1 MSFEERLRDELQR
14 TAAALPSGSI
24 KFNEVLERGHRA
36 RRRGIAM
43 MAAAAAVVVA
53 LAVGGATVLIG
64 DNGPSGPP
72 IPPGG
77 TESPPPSTD
86 TPTPSPEESPTETP
100 SEEGVSFEEVEPT
113 VREWLLAI
121 QNSDED
127 AAWDMMTPE
136 AQAEVGRA
144 RFDQDMQSALPEG
157 MGAFANAPDFHY
169 VVVASGG
176 TEAAVVAVLS
186 GEVEREGSVELDAE
200 AISVRI
206 RTDEVLIDETFDG
219 DYFSTVMTVFTSAS
233 GGPTQFHKG
242 KELTVEL
249 PQPEGVTNVY
259 VSIDDDEVP
268 LPTDF
273 DPQTGAAVAT
283 LDRDLEEGFHIAT
296 IVLERGSEPLYSHA
310 RIFETASP

>member
-1 MSFEERLRDELQR
+1 MSFEDRLRDELQR
-14 TAAALPSGSI
+14 TAAALPSGTIS
-24 KFNEVLERGHRA
+24 FNEVLERGHRA

-43 MAAAAAVVVA
+43 MAAAAAAVVA
-53 LAVGGATVLIG
+53 LAVGGAAVLIG
-64 DNGPSGPP
+64 DDGVRPDPRPPAGTPTPS
-72 IPPGG
+72 
-77 TESPPPSTD
+77 ES
-86 TPTPSPEESPTETP
+86 PTPSPEESPIETP
-100 SEEGVSFEEVEPT
+100 QEEGVSFEEVEPT
-113 VREWLLAI
+113 VRAWLRAI
-121 QNSDED
+121 QESDED
-127 AAWDMMTPE
+127 TVWNMMTPE
-136 AQAEVGRA
+136 AQAEVGREQ
-144 RFDQDMQSALPEG
+144 FDELMASALPEG
-157 MGAFANAPDFHY
+157 MGAFVDAPDFHY

-233 GGPTQFHKG
+233 GGPTQFRKG
-242 KELTVEL
+242 KELPVEL

-259 VSIDDDEVP
+259 VSIDDDEAP

-296 IVLERGSEPLYSHA
+296 IVLERESGALYSDA
-310 RIFETASP
+310 RIFEAAAP